1 MFTWKKDQVV
11 GKAVVVLYGSQ
22 PVTRRMWKS
31 VGAVVLVLYGSQP
44 VTRRAWKSVGAVVKA
59 MAALHRVQQRRF
71 HKRDYGSS
79 DDASPTSD
87 VSLEGNQAGSRYGW
101 LVWLTRIMFAGLDP
115 AKTRDGN
122 VASVSHLLRRHRSQ
136 AVQHHRDCFPVYSRL
151 CRYRFGQD
159 CTCT

>member
-1 MFTWKKDQVV
+1 MWKKDQVV
-11 GKAVVVLYGSQ
+11 VKAVLVLYGSQ
-22 PVTRRMWKS
+22 PVTRRVWKS

-101 LVWLTRIMFAGLDP
+101 LVWLTRIMYAGLDP
-115 AKTRDGN
+115 AQTRDCDLAN
-122 VASVSHLLRRHRSQ
+122 FSHLLRGHRSQ
-136 AVQHHRDCFPVYSRL
+136 AVQDYLDCFLVHFRL
-151 CRYRFGQD
+151 CRYRLREARLGQD
-159 CTCT
+159 

>member
-1 MFTWKKDQVV
+1 MWKKDQVV
-11 GKAVVVLYGSQ
+11 VKAVLVLYGSQ
-22 PVTRRMWKS
+22 PVTRRVWKS

-87 VSLEGNQAGSRYGW
+87 VSLEGNQAGSRYGCLLW
-101 LVWLTRIMFAGLDP
+101 LIRIMSVGLEP

-122 VASVSHLLRRHRSQ
+122 VACVPHLLRGHRSQ
-136 AVQHHRDCFPVYSRL
+136 AVQDHRDCFPVYSRL
-151 CRYRFGQD
+151 CRYRLGHDF
-159 CTCT
+159 TCS